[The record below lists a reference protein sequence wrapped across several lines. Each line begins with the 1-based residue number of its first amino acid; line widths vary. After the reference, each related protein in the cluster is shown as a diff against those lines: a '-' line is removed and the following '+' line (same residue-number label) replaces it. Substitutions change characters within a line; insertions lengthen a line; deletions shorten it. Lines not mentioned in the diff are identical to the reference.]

1 MSNNSLSTNVYSLH
15 DLQATLTDGDIELHE
30 SVFIQLDRNTITS
43 IINAINRS
51 VVHSYGIIYI
61 DMSSLHTLLR
71 TNGRGSANYYVNRG
85 IEYISSPVRMINH
98 NDRMYITGPDFLSLV
113 QARITYSSGRQKIY
127 LKLIRSLF
135 IKLSDHANIEQLVD
149 LRRERIDLERNRLK
163 HQRIDIGRI
172 TQCEFTGIVFTSRN
186 QVDFAHIESVDTN
199 PFRSLDVNN
208 GVIILKEIH
217 RELTNLGIQDF
228 AGMLQFCENNS
239 YSIQWAENI
248 E

>member
-1 MSNNSLSTNVYSLH
+1 MCNNSLSTNVYSLFEVGAYVTE
-15 DLQATLTDGDIELHE
+15 DMIDLHE
-30 SVFIQLDRNTITS
+30 SIVSQLHGNTITS
-43 IINAINRS
+43 IINAINCS

-71 TNGRGSANYYVNRG
+71 TNGRGSANYFVNRG
-85 IEYISSPVRMINH
+85 IENISSPVKMINH

-113 QARITYSSGRQKIY
+113 QARITYSNGRQKIY
-127 LKLIRSLF
+127 LKLVRSLF
-135 IKLSDHANIEQLVD
+135 IKLSDHNNIEQLVN

-163 HQRIDIGRI
+163 QQRIKIRSI
-172 TQCEFTGIVFTSRN
+172 TQCEFTETVFTSSN

-217 RELTNLGIQDF
+217 RELTRLGIQDF
-228 AGMLQFCENNS
+228 AGMLEFCENNN